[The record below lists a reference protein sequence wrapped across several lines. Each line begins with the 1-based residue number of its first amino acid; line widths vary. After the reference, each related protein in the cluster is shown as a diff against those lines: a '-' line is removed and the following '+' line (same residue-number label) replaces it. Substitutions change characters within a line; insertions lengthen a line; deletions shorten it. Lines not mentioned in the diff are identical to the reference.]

1 MKKRNIYI
9 ITGAVLTGSFLAGI
23 SFGTEFINPLDA
35 LRTLTGCEDN
45 LKSEIILKLRLPRI
59 LAALIVGSSLS
70 VCGAVFQS
78 VFRNPLADPFITGVS
93 GGAAL
98 GYSIAVI
105 FSFPPFAAVMS
116 AFCGCIFSI
125 LIIYILS
132 RNAGFSGSSFIL
144 SGVAMSFI
152 FSSSVMLL
160 FSLAKS
166 ESVHKT
172 IIWMMGDLNSSGGM
186 QIPASVIAAGIMIAL
201 WLFHRHLDIIAFGT
215 DFSKSSGVT
224 AVEIRSIVVLASFLA
239 ALSVVMGGIIP
250 FVGLMV
256 PHIVRIFSGSGSYLL
271 LPLSAAAGGSFLM
284 LCDAMSRTVAV
295 PYEIPVGVITGLS
308 GGLFFLFYVLRSRRE
323 F

>member
-1 MKKRNIYI
+1 MTRKKVYFI
-9 ITGAVLTGSFLAGI
+9 IAAVLSGALLAGI
-23 SFGTEFINPLDA
+23 SLGTEIINPAEA
-35 LRTLTGCEDN
+35 LFTLLGGETTLN
-45 LKSEIILKLRLPRI
+45 SEIILKLRIPRV
-59 LAALIVGSSLS
+59 LAALFVGASLS

-98 GYSIAVI
+98 GYSVAVI
-105 FSFPPFAAVMS
+105 FSFTPFAAVTS
-116 AFCGCIFSI
+116 AFFGSLFSI
-125 LIIYILS
+125 VIIYLLS
-132 RNAGFSGSSFIL
+132 SRAGFTGSSFIL
-144 SGVAMSFI
+144 SGVALSFI

-160 FSLAKS
+160 FSMAKS

-172 IIWMMGDLNSSGGM
+172 IIWMMGDLNSSGSI
-186 QIPASVIAAGIMIAL
+186 QSVVSVIAAAIMISL

-215 DFSKSSGVT
+215 DFSRSSGVT
-224 AVEIRSIVVLASFLA
+224 FFEIRLIVVLASFLA

-256 PHIVRIFSGSGSYLL
+256 PHIVRIIAGSASYSLI
-271 LPLSAAAGGSFLM
+271 PLSAAAGGAFLM
-284 LCDAMSRTVAV
+284 LCDAMSRSLVV

-308 GGLFFLFYVLRSRRE
+308 GGLFFLFYVLKSRRE

>member
-1 MKKRNIYI
+1 MNKRKVYI
-9 ITGAVLTGSFLAGI
+9 IIAAVLSGSFLAGI
-23 SFGTEFINPLDA
+23 SFGTEFINPVDA
-35 LRTLTGCEDN
+35 LFALFGGEGT
-45 LKSEIILKLRLPRI
+45 LKSEIILKLRTPRV
-59 LAALIVGSSLS
+59 LAALFTGASLS

-105 FSFPPFAAVMS
+105 FSFSPFAAVLS
-116 AFCGCIFSI
+116 AFCGSTISI

-132 RNAGFSGSSFIL
+132 KNAGFSGSSFIL

-172 IIWMMGDLNSSGGM
+172 IIWMMGDLNSSGEL
-186 QIPASVIAAGIMIAL
+186 QLLVSALAAGIMIVL
-201 WLFHRHLDIIAFGT
+201 WLFHRHLDVIAFGT
-215 DFSKSSGVT
+215 DFSRSSGVT
-224 AVEIRSIVVLASFLA
+224 FFEIRLIVILASFLA

-256 PHIVRIFSGSGSYLL
+256 PHVVRIFTGSGSYVLI
-271 LPLSAAAGGSFLM
+271 PLSAVLGGSFLM
-284 LCDAMSRTVAV
+284 LCDVMSRALVV
-295 PYEIPVGVITGLS
+295 PYEIPVGVITGLA

>member
-1 MKKRNIYI
+1 MSRKKVYFI
-9 ITGAVLTGSFLAGI
+9 IAAVLSGSLLAGI
-23 SFGTEFINPLDA
+23 SLGTELINPAEA
-35 LRTLTGCEDN
+35 LFTLLGGESTLN
-45 LKSEIILKLRLPRI
+45 SEIILKLRIPRV
-59 LAALIVGSSLS
+59 LAALFVGASLS

-98 GYSIAVI
+98 GYSVAVI
-105 FSFPPFAAVMS
+105 FSFPPFAAVTS
-116 AFCGCIFSI
+116 AFSGSLLSI
-125 LIIYILS
+125 IIIYILS
-132 RNAGFSGSSFIL
+132 RRAGFTGSSFIL
-144 SGVAMSFI
+144 SGVALSFI

-160 FSLAKS
+160 FSMAKS

-172 IIWMMGDLNSSGGM
+172 IIWMMGDLNSSGSI
-186 QIPASVIAAGIMIAL
+186 QSVVSVIAAAIMISL

-215 DFSKSSGVT
+215 DFSRSSGVT
-224 AVEIRSIVVLASFLA
+224 FFEIRLIIVLASFLA

-256 PHIVRIFSGSGSYLL
+256 PHIVRIFSGSASYSLI
-271 LPLSAAAGGSFLM
+271 PLSAAAGGAFLI
-284 LCDAMSRTVAV
+284 LCDAMSRTLVV

-308 GGLFFLFYVLRSRRE
+308 GGLFFLFYVLKSRRE

>member
-1 MKKRNIYI
+1 MNKRKVYI
-9 ITGAVLTGSFLAGI
+9 IIAAVLTGSFLCGI
-23 SFGTEFINPLDA
+23 SLGTEFINPADA
-35 LRTLTGCEDN
+35 LSALSGGEGT
-45 LKSEIILKLRLPRI
+45 LKSEIILKLRLPRV
-59 LAALIVGSSLS
+59 LAALFVGASLS

-98 GYSIAVI
+98 GYSVAVV
-105 FSFPPFAAVMS
+105 FSFPPLASVAS
-116 AFCGCIFSI
+116 AFSGSFLSI
-125 LIIYILS
+125 MIIYFLS
-132 RNAGFSGSSFIL
+132 RSAGFSGSSFIL

-160 FSLAKS
+160 FSVAKS

-172 IIWMMGDLNSSGGM
+172 IIWMMGDLNSSGGL
-186 QIPASVIAAGIMIAL
+186 QILVSVLAAGIMVVL
-201 WLFHRHLDIIAFGT
+201 WLFHRHLDIIAFGA
-215 DFSKSSGVT
+215 DFSRSSGVT
-224 AVEIRSIVVLASFLA
+224 TAEIRMIVVLASFLT

-256 PHIVRIFSGSGSYLL
+256 PHIVRIMSGSGTYSLI
-271 LPLSAAAGGSFLM
+271 PLSAAAGGSFLM
-284 LCDAMSRTVAV
+284 LCDAMSRTLVV

-308 GGLFFLFYVLRSRRE
+308 GGVFFLFYVLRSRGE